1 MNDKFL
7 SGSDYQMKKAAY
19 IILLKCSKL
28 LFTAVANARL
38 LRISILLKQ
47 DKQPT
52 SEEYS
57 AAVQLQV
64 CVRVDLKY

>member
-7 SGSDYQMKKAAY
+7 SGSDYQMKKTAY

-38 LRISILLKQ
+38 HRITMLIKQ
-47 DKQPT
+47 EKQPST
-52 SEEYS
+52 EEYS
-57 AAVQLQV
+57 AALQLQV
-64 CVRVDLKY
+64 CRESFTS